1 MSATHL
7 LPERVAAAA
16 RDDTPLLDLRVERRR
31 YDGRIV
37 LADIALQVARGE
49 IVCLVGPSGCG
60 KSPLLRIVAGLDGDY
75 RGGVRLD
82 GLPLDGPS
90 ARIGVIFQ
98 EPRLLPWLSVADNV
112 GFAAGSRGSR
122 GTRGSRHGCAAEV
135 ERLLAEVGLAG
146 QGALL
151 PSALSGGMAQRAAIA
166 RGLFGEPELLL
177 LDEPFSAV
185 DALTRMRLQ
194 TLLLDVVQRHGT
206 AAIVVTH
213 ELDEALYLGD
223 RVLMPGADPGRIEEA
238 VQVDIE
244 RPRDRR
250 DARLAAL
257 RARLLD
263 AFHRLHDAGNSGGR
277 GACLDGTQRYFAPP
291 SASITTPLR

>member
-1 MSATHL
+1 MSDTHL
-7 LPERVAAAA
+7 LPERVAAVA
-16 RDDTPLLDLRVERRR
+16 RDDTPLLDLRVERKC

-60 KSPLLRIVAGLDGDY
+60 KSTLLRIVAGLDGDY

-82 GLPLDGPS
+82 GQPLDGPS

-112 GFAAGSRGSR
+112 GFAAGSRG
-122 GTRGSRHGCAAEV
+122 TRDSRHGRAAEV

-194 TLLLDVVQRHGT
+194 TLLLGVVQRHGT

-213 ELDEALYLGD
+213 DLDEALYLGD
-223 RVLMPGADPGRIEEA
+223 RVLMLGADPGRIDEA

-257 RARLLD
+257 RGRLLD
-263 AFHRLHDAGNSGGR
+263 AFHRLHDAG
-277 GACLDGTQRYFAPP
+277 D
-291 SASITTPLR
+291 

>member
-1 MSATHL
+1 MSDTHL
-7 LPERVAAAA
+7 LTERVAAVA
-16 RDDTPLLDLRVERRR
+16 RDDTPLLDLRVERKR

-60 KSPLLRIVAGLDGDY
+60 KSTLLRIVAGLDGDY

-82 GLPLDGPS
+82 GQPLDGPS

-122 GTRGSRHGCAAEV
+122 GTRGTRGSRYGRATEV

-213 ELDEALYLGD
+213 DLDEALYLGD
-223 RVLMPGADPGRIEEA
+223 RVLMLAADPGRIDEA
-238 VQVDIE
+238 MQVDIE

-257 RARLLD
+257 RGRLLD
-263 AFHRLHDAGNSGGR
+263 AFHRLHEAG
-277 GACLDGTQRYFAPP
+277 D
-291 SASITTPLR
+291 